1 MHVYQS
7 NREEQ
12 PQSIV
17 VEPSSSCIYLRV
29 LDNTMAIQLNIPFK
43 SVYGLCEANA
53 HVYHL
58 VF

>member
-17 VEPSSSCIYLRV
+17 VEPIYTYIYIYLRV
-29 LDNTMAIQLNIPFK
+29 LDNFIAIYVYTVKHPFQVSLW
-43 SVYGLCEANA
+43 SV
-53 HVYHL
+53 
-58 VF
+58 